1 MFTIPIK
8 MKIED
13 EFFNFIRKFQK
24 IGEIEKGTI
33 LMGVKCLDSEGCL
46 SRIKLFFI
54 TDEKEADAVLF
65 HDKTNTYYSLKSYE
79 RFKSELKE
87 EKENLREEL
96 ERKELMKKLHLSEL
110 SDDDY
115 WKCMLDEDERLTS
128 DEASQI
134 YNTINEKLQTTE
146 MQDEVFKRVTE
157 KLAKEIA
164 QYFVTQVVLNDDY
177 CSIGKL
183 VSITGT
189 DPFNPFIRAIPAEDG
204 ILKREGNKKIVTDGI
219 YMFAWERDNL
229 LVKIYEYDMKND
241 KRMTEGIGE
250 GEEFFN
256 GFAQYILNEPDLL
269 EKFCNENN
277 VELVKV
283 PEYSVDRY
291 DKLDKLLQAAGIQI
305 SK

>member
-1 MFTIPIK
+1 MFTIPVK

-24 IGEIEKGTI
+24 IGEIEEGTI

-46 SRIKLFFI
+46 SRIKLFLI

-79 RFKSELKE
+79 RFKSDLKE
-87 EKENLREEL
+87 EKEKLREEL
-96 ERKELMKKLHLSEL
+96 ERKVLMNKLHLNEL

-219 YMFAWERDNL
+219 YMFVWERDNL
-229 LVKIYEYDMKND
+229 LVKIYEYDMKNG
-241 KRMTEGIGE
+241 KRMTEGIR
-250 GEEFFN
+250 EEVFN
-256 GFAQYILNEPDLL
+256 GFAQYVLHEPDLL

-277 VELVKV
+277 VELVQV
-283 PEYSVDRY
+283 PEWSVDRHE
-291 DKLDKLLQAAGIQI
+291 KLEKLLQAAGI
-305 SK
+305 K

>member
-1 MFTIPIK
+1 MFTIPVK

-24 IGEIEKGTI
+24 IGEIEEGTI

-46 SRIKLFFI
+46 SRIKLFLI

-79 RFKSELKE
+79 RFKSDLKE
-87 EKENLREEL
+87 EKEKLREEL
-96 ERKELMKKLHLSEL
+96 ERKVLMNKLHLNEL

-219 YMFAWERDNL
+219 YMFVWERDNL

-241 KRMTEGIGE
+241 KRMTGGIR
-250 GEEFFN
+250 EEVFN
-256 GFAQYILNEPDLL
+256 GFAQYVLHEPDLL

-277 VELVKV
+277 VELAQV
-283 PEYSVDRY
+283 PEWSVDRHE
-291 DKLDKLLQAAGIQI
+291 KLEKLLQAAGI
-305 SK
+305 K

>member
-1 MFTIPIK
+1 
-8 MKIED
+8 
-13 EFFNFIRKFQK
+13 
-24 IGEIEKGTI
+24 
-33 LMGVKCLDSEGCL
+33 MGVKCLDSEGCL

-79 RFKSELKE
+79 RFKSDLKE
-87 EKENLREEL
+87 EKEKLREEL
-96 ERKELMKKLHLSEL
+96 ERKVLMNKLHLNEL

-219 YMFAWERDNL
+219 YMFVWERDNL

-241 KRMTEGIGE
+241 KRMTGGIR
-250 GEEFFN
+250 EEVFN

-277 VELVKV
+277 VELVQV
-283 PEYSVDRY
+283 PERSVDRHE
-291 DKLDKLLQAAGIQI
+291 KLEKLLQAAGI
-305 SK
+305 K

>member
-1 MFTIPIK
+1 MYKIPIK

-128 DEASQI
+128 DESSQI
-134 YNTINEKLQTTE
+134 YNTVNEKLQTTE

-219 YMFAWERDNL
+219 YMFVWERDNL

-291 DKLDKLLQAAGIQI
+291 DKLDRLLQAAGIQI

>member
-1 MFTIPIK
+1 MYKIPIK

-46 SRIKLFFI
+46 SRIKLFLI

-79 RFKSELKE
+79 RFKSDLKE
-87 EKENLREEL
+87 EKEKLREEL
-96 ERKELMKKLHLSEL
+96 ERKVLMNKLHLNEL

-219 YMFAWERDNL
+219 YMFVWERDNL

-241 KRMTEGIGE
+241 KRMTGG
-250 GEEFFN
+250 
-256 GFAQYILNEPDLL
+256 D
-269 EKFCNENN
+269 
-277 VELVKV
+277 
-283 PEYSVDRY
+283 S
-291 DKLDKLLQAAGIQI
+291 
-305 SK
+305 

>member
-1 MFTIPIK
+1 MFTIPVK

-24 IGEIEKGTI
+24 IGEIEEGTI

-46 SRIKLFFI
+46 SRSKLYLI

-79 RFKSELKE
+79 RFKSDLKE
-87 EKENLREEL
+87 EKEKLREEL
-96 ERKELMKKLHLSEL
+96 ERKVLMNKLHLNEL

-219 YMFAWERDNL
+219 YMFVWERDNL
-229 LVKIYEYDMKND
+229 LVKIYEYDMKNG
-241 KRMTEGIGE
+241 KRMTGGIR
-250 GEEFFN
+250 EEVFN
-256 GFAQYILNEPDLL
+256 GFAQYVLHEPDLL

-277 VELVKV
+277 VELVQV
-283 PEYSVDRY
+283 PEWSVDRHE
-291 DKLDKLLQAAGIQI
+291 KLEKLLQAAGI
-305 SK
+305 K

>member
-1 MFTIPIK
+1 MYKIPIK

-115 WKCMLDEDERLTS
+115 WKCMLDEDES
-128 DEASQI
+128 SQI
-134 YNTINEKLQTTE
+134 YNTVNEKLQTTE

-189 DPFNPFIRAIPAEDG
+189 DSFNPFIRAIPAEDG

-219 YMFAWERDNL
+219 YMFVWERDNL

>member
-1 MFTIPIK
+1 MFTIPVK

-24 IGEIEKGTI
+24 IGEIEDGTI

-46 SRIKLFFI
+46 SRIKLFLI

-79 RFKSELKE
+79 RFKSDLKE
-87 EKENLREEL
+87 EKEKLREEL
-96 ERKELMKKLHLSEL
+96 ERKVLMNKLHLNEL

-219 YMFAWERDNL
+219 YMFVWERDNL
-229 LVKIYEYDMKND
+229 LVKIYEYDMKNG
-241 KRMTEGIGE
+241 KRMTGGIR
-250 GEEFFN
+250 EEVFN
-256 GFAQYILNEPDLL
+256 GFAQYVLHEPDLL

-277 VELVKV
+277 VELVQV
-283 PEYSVDRY
+283 PEWSVDRHE
-291 DKLDKLLQAAGIQI
+291 KLEKLLQAAGI
-305 SK
+305 K

>member
-1 MFTIPIK
+1 
-8 MKIED
+8 
-13 EFFNFIRKFQK
+13 
-24 IGEIEKGTI
+24 
-33 LMGVKCLDSEGCL
+33 MGVKCLDSEGCL

-79 RFKSELKE
+79 RFKSKLKE

-115 WKCMLDEDERLTS
+115 WKCMLDEDES
-128 DEASQI
+128 SQI
-134 YNTINEKLQTTE
+134 YNTVNEKLQTTE

-164 QYFVTQVVLNDDY
+164 QYFVTQVVLNDNY

-219 YMFAWERDNL
+219 YMFVWERDNL

-241 KRMTEGIGE
+241 KRITEGI

>member
-1 MFTIPIK
+1 MFTIPVK

-24 IGEIEKGTI
+24 IGEIEEGTI

-46 SRIKLFFI
+46 SRIKLFLI

-79 RFKSELKE
+79 RFKSDLKE
-87 EKENLREEL
+87 EKEKLREEL
-96 ERKELMKKLHLSEL
+96 ERKVLMNKLHLNES

-219 YMFAWERDNL
+219 YMFVWERDNL

-241 KRMTEGIGE
+241 KRMTGGIR
-250 GEEFFN
+250 EEVFN
-256 GFAQYILNEPDLL
+256 GFAQYVLHEPDLL

-277 VELVKV
+277 VELVQV
-283 PEYSVDRY
+283 PEWSVDRHE
-291 DKLDKLLQAAGIQI
+291 KLEKLLQAAGI
-305 SK
+305 K

>member
-1 MFTIPIK
+1 MFTIPVK

-24 IGEIEKGTI
+24 IGEIEEGTI

-46 SRIKLFFI
+46 SRIKLFLI

-79 RFKSELKE
+79 RFKSDLKE
-87 EKENLREEL
+87 EKEKLREDL
-96 ERKELMKKLHLSEL
+96 ERKVLMNKLHLNEL

-219 YMFAWERDNL
+219 YMFVWERDNL

-241 KRMTEGIGE
+241 KRMTGGIR
-250 GEEFFN
+250 EEVFN
-256 GFAQYILNEPDLL
+256 GFAQYVLHEPDLL

-277 VELVKV
+277 VELVQV
-283 PEYSVDRY
+283 PEWSVDRHE
-291 DKLDKLLQAAGIQI
+291 KLEKLLQAAGI
-305 SK
+305 K

>member
-1 MFTIPIK
+1 MFTIPVK

-24 IGEIEKGTI
+24 IGEIEEGTI

-46 SRIKLFFI
+46 SRIKLFLI

-79 RFKSELKE
+79 RFKSDLKE
-87 EKENLREEL
+87 EKEKLREEL
-96 ERKELMKKLHLSEL
+96 ERKVLMNKLHLNEL

-219 YMFAWERDNL
+219 YMFVWERDNL
-229 LVKIYEYDMKND
+229 LVKIYEYDMKNG
-241 KRMTEGIGE
+241 KRMTGGIR
-250 GEEFFN
+250 EEVFN
-256 GFAQYILNEPDLL
+256 GFAQYVLHEPDLL

-277 VELVKV
+277 VELVQV
-283 PEYSVDRY
+283 PEWSVDRHE
-291 DKLDKLLQAAGIQI
+291 KLEKLLQAAGI
-305 SK
+305 K

>member
-1 MFTIPIK
+1 MMHMYKIPIK

-79 RFKSELKE
+79 RFKSDLKE
-87 EKENLREEL
+87 EKEKLREEL
-96 ERKELMKKLHLSEL
+96 ERKVLMNKLHLNEL

-204 ILKREGNKKIVTDGI
+204 ILKREGNKKIVTNGI
-219 YMFAWERDNL
+219 YMFVWERDNL

-241 KRMTEGIGE
+241 KRMTGGIR
-250 GEEFFN
+250 EEVFN
-256 GFAQYILNEPDLL
+256 GFAQYVLHEPDLL

-277 VELVKV
+277 VELVQV
-283 PEYSVDRY
+283 PEWSVDRHE
-291 DKLDKLLQAAGIQI
+291 KLEKLLQAAGI
-305 SK
+305 K

>member
-1 MFTIPIK
+1 MYKIPIK

-24 IGEIEKGTI
+24 IGKIEKGTI

>member
-1 MFTIPIK
+1 MFTIPVK

-24 IGEIEKGTI
+24 IGEIEEGTI

-46 SRIKLFFI
+46 SRIKLFLI

-79 RFKSELKE
+79 RFKSDLKE
-87 EKENLREEL
+87 EKEKLREEL
-96 ERKELMKKLHLSEL
+96 ERKVLMNKLHLNEL

-219 YMFAWERDNL
+219 YMFVWERDNL

-241 KRMTEGIGE
+241 KRMTGGIR
-250 GEEFFN
+250 EEVFN
-256 GFAQYILNEPDLL
+256 GFAQYVLHEPDLL

-277 VELVKV
+277 VELIQV
-283 PEYSVDRY
+283 PEWSVDRHE
-291 DKLDKLLQAAGIQI
+291 KLEKLLQAAGI
-305 SK
+305 K

>member
-1 MFTIPIK
+1 MYKIPIK

-46 SRIKLFFI
+46 SRIKLFLI

-79 RFKSELKE
+79 RFKSDLKE
-87 EKENLREEL
+87 EKEKLREEL
-96 ERKELMKKLHLSEL
+96 ERKVLMNKLHLNEL

-219 YMFAWERDNL
+219 YMFVWERDNL

-241 KRMTEGIGE
+241 KRMTGGIC
-250 GEEFFN
+250 EEVFN
-256 GFAQYILNEPDLL
+256 GFAQYVLHEPDLL

-277 VELVKV
+277 VELVQV
-283 PEYSVDRY
+283 PEWSVDRHE
-291 DKLDKLLQAAGIQI
+291 KLEKLLQAAGI
-305 SK
+305 K

>member
-1 MFTIPIK
+1 MYKIPIK

-54 TDEKEADAVLF
+54 TDEKEANAVLF
-65 HDKTNTYYSLKSYE
+65 HDKTNTYYSFKSYE

-128 DEASQI
+128 DESSQI
-134 YNTINEKLQTTE
+134 YNTVNEKLQTTE
-146 MQDEVFKRVTE
+146 IQDEVFKRVTE

-204 ILKREGNKKIVTDGI
+204 ILQREGNKKIVTDGI
-219 YMFAWERDNL
+219 YMFVWERDNL

>member
-1 MFTIPIK
+1 MYKIPIK

-115 WKCMLDEDERLTS
+115 WKCMLDEDES
-128 DEASQI
+128 SQI
-134 YNTINEKLQTTE
+134 YNTVNEKLQTTE

-219 YMFAWERDNL
+219 YMFVWERDNL

-291 DKLDKLLQAAGIQI
+291 DKLDRLLQAAGIQI

>member
-1 MFTIPIK
+1 MYKIPIK

-79 RFKSELKE
+79 RFKSKLKE

-115 WKCMLDEDERLTS
+115 WKCMLDEDES
-128 DEASQI
+128 SQI
-134 YNTINEKLQTTE
+134 YNTVNEKLQTTE

-164 QYFVTQVVLNDDY
+164 QYFVTQVVLNDNY

-219 YMFAWERDNL
+219 YMFVWERDNL

-241 KRMTEGIGE
+241 KRITEGIGE
-250 GEEFFN
+250 CEEFFN

-277 VELVKV
+277 VELVQV
-283 PEYSVDRY
+283 PERSVDRHE
-291 DKLDKLLQAAGIQI
+291 KLEKLLQAAGI
-305 SK
+305 K

>member
-1 MFTIPIK
+1 MYKIPIK

-128 DEASQI
+128 DESSQI
-134 YNTINEKLQTTE
+134 YNTVNEKLQTTE

-189 DPFNPFIRAIPAEDG
+189 DPFNLFIRAIPAEDG

-219 YMFAWERDNL
+219 YMFVWERDNL

-241 KRMTEGIGE
+241 KRMTEGI

-277 VELVKV
+277 VELVQV
-283 PEYSVDRY
+283 PERSVDRHE
-291 DKLDKLLQAAGIQI
+291 KLEKLLQAAGI
-305 SK
+305 K

>member
-1 MFTIPIK
+1 MYKIPIK

>member
-1 MFTIPIK
+1 MFTIPVK

-24 IGEIEKGTI
+24 IGEIEEGTI

-46 SRIKLFFI
+46 SRIKLFLI

-79 RFKSELKE
+79 RFKSDLKE
-87 EKENLREEL
+87 EKEKLREEL
-96 ERKELMKKLHLSEL
+96 ERKVLMNKLHLNEL

-219 YMFAWERDNL
+219 YMFVWELDNL

-241 KRMTEGIGE
+241 KRMTGGIR
-250 GEEFFN
+250 EEVFN
-256 GFAQYILNEPDLL
+256 GFAQYVLHEPDLL

-277 VELVKV
+277 VELVQV
-283 PEYSVDRY
+283 PEWSVDRHE
-291 DKLDKLLQAAGIQI
+291 KLEKLLQAAGI
-305 SK
+305 K

>member
-1 MFTIPIK
+1 MYKIPIK

-46 SRIKLFFI
+46 SRIKLFLI

-79 RFKSELKE
+79 RFKSDLKE
-87 EKENLREEL
+87 EKEKLREEL
-96 ERKELMKKLHLSEL
+96 ERKVLMNKLHLNEL

-219 YMFAWERDNL
+219 YMFVWERDNL

-241 KRMTEGIGE
+241 KRMTGGIR
-250 GEEFFN
+250 EEVFN
-256 GFAQYILNEPDLL
+256 GFAQYVLHEPDLL

-277 VELVKV
+277 VELVQV
-283 PEYSVDRY
+283 PEWSVDRHE
-291 DKLDKLLQAAGIQI
+291 KLEKLLQAAGI
-305 SK
+305 K

>member
-1 MFTIPIK
+1 M
-8 MKIED
+8 
-13 EFFNFIRKFQK
+13 
-24 IGEIEKGTI
+24 
-33 LMGVKCLDSEGCL
+33 
-46 SRIKLFFI
+46 
-54 TDEKEADAVLF
+54 
-65 HDKTNTYYSLKSYE
+65 LK
-79 RFKSELKE
+79 
-87 EKENLREEL
+87 
-96 ERKELMKKLHLSEL
+96 
-110 SDDDY
+110 
-115 WKCMLDEDERLTS
+115 DERLTS

-146 MQDEVFKRVTE
+146 MQDEVFERVTE

-219 YMFAWERDNL
+219 YMFVWERDNL

-241 KRMTEGIGE
+241 KRMTGGIR
-250 GEEFFN
+250 EEVFN
-256 GFAQYILNEPDLL
+256 GFAQYVLHEPDLL

-277 VELVKV
+277 VELVQV
-283 PEYSVDRY
+283 PEWSVDRHE
-291 DKLDKLLQAAGIQI
+291 KLEKLLQAAGI
-305 SK
+305 K

>member
-1 MFTIPIK
+1 MYKIPIK

-110 SDDDY
+110 SVDDY

-128 DEASQI
+128 DESSQI
-134 YNTINEKLQTTE
+134 YNTVNDKLQTTE

-164 QYFVTQVVLNDDY
+164 QYFVTQVVLNDY

-189 DPFNPFIRAIPAEDG
+189 DPFNHFIRAIPAEDG

-219 YMFAWERDNL
+219 YMFVWERDNL

-241 KRMTEGIGE
+241 KRMTEGI

>member
-1 MFTIPIK
+1 MMHMYKIPIK

-79 RFKSELKE
+79 RFKSDLKE
-87 EKENLREEL
+87 EKEKLREEL
-96 ERKELMKKLHLSEL
+96 ERKVLMNKLHLNEL

-146 MQDEVFKRVTE
+146 MQDEVFERVTE

-219 YMFAWERDNL
+219 YMFVWERDNL

-241 KRMTEGIGE
+241 KRMTGGIR
-250 GEEFFN
+250 EEVFN
-256 GFAQYILNEPDLL
+256 GFAQYVLHEPDLL

-277 VELVKV
+277 VELVQV
-283 PEYSVDRY
+283 PEWSVDRHE
-291 DKLDKLLQAAGIQI
+291 KLEKLLQAAGI
-305 SK
+305 K

>member
-1 MFTIPIK
+1 MFTIPVK

-24 IGEIEKGTI
+24 IGEIEEGTI

-46 SRIKLFFI
+46 SRIKLFLI

-79 RFKSELKE
+79 RFKSDLKE
-87 EKENLREEL
+87 EKEKLREEL
-96 ERKELMKKLHLSEL
+96 ERKVLMNKLHLNEL

-219 YMFAWERDNL
+219 YMFVWERDNL

-241 KRMTEGIGE
+241 KRMTGGIR
-250 GEEFFN
+250 EEVFN
-256 GFAQYILNEPDLL
+256 GFAQYVLHEPDLL

-277 VELVKV
+277 VELVQV
-283 PEYSVDRY
+283 PEWSVDRHE
-291 DKLDKLLQAAGIQI
+291 KLEKLLQAAGI
-305 SK
+305 K

>member
-1 MFTIPIK
+1 MFTIPVK

-24 IGEIEKGTI
+24 IGEIEEGTI

-46 SRIKLFFI
+46 SRIKLFLI

-79 RFKSELKE
+79 RFKSDLKE
-87 EKENLREEL
+87 EKEKLREEL
-96 ERKELMKKLHLSEL
+96 ERKVLMNKLHLNEL

-219 YMFAWERDNL
+219 YMFVWERDNL

-241 KRMTEGIGE
+241 KRMTGGIR
-250 GEEFFN
+250 EEVFN
-256 GFAQYILNEPDLL
+256 GFAHYVLHEPDLL

-277 VELVKV
+277 VELVQV
-283 PEYSVDRY
+283 PEWSVDRHE
-291 DKLDKLLQAAGIQI
+291 KLEKLLQAAGI
-305 SK
+305 K

>member
-1 MFTIPIK
+1 MHMYKIPIK

-79 RFKSELKE
+79 RFKSDLKE
-87 EKENLREEL
+87 EKEKLREEL
-96 ERKELMKKLHLSEL
+96 ERKVLMNKLHLNEL

-219 YMFAWERDNL
+219 YMFVWERDNL

-241 KRMTEGIGE
+241 KRMTGGIR
-250 GEEFFN
+250 EEVFN
-256 GFAQYILNEPDLL
+256 GFAQYVLHEPDLL

-277 VELVKV
+277 VELVQV
-283 PEYSVDRY
+283 PEWSVDRHE
-291 DKLDKLLQAAGIQI
+291 KLEKLLQAAGI
-305 SK
+305 K

>member
-1 MFTIPIK
+1 MYKIPIK

-115 WKCMLDEDERLTS
+115 WKCMLDEDES
-128 DEASQI
+128 SQI
-134 YNTINEKLQTTE
+134 YNTVNEKLQTTE

-189 DPFNPFIRAIPAEDG
+189 DPFNPFIRAIPAEDE

-219 YMFAWERDNL
+219 YMFVWERDNL

-277 VELVKV
+277 VELVQV
-283 PEYSVDRY
+283 PEWSVDRHE
-291 DKLDKLLQAAGIQI
+291 KLEKLLQAAGI
-305 SK
+305 K

>member
-1 MFTIPIK
+1 MFTIPVK

-24 IGEIEKGTI
+24 IGEIGEIEEGTI

-46 SRIKLFFI
+46 SRIKLFLI

-79 RFKSELKE
+79 RFKSDLKE
-87 EKENLREEL
+87 EKEKLREEL
-96 ERKELMKKLHLSEL
+96 ERKVLMNKLHLNEL

-219 YMFAWERDNL
+219 YMFVWERDNL

-241 KRMTEGIGE
+241 KRMTGGIR
-250 GEEFFN
+250 EEVFN
-256 GFAQYILNEPDLL
+256 GFAQYVLHEPDLL

-277 VELVKV
+277 VELVQV
-283 PEYSVDRY
+283 PEWSVDRHE
-291 DKLDKLLQAAGIQI
+291 KLEKLLQAAGI
-305 SK
+305 K

>member
-1 MFTIPIK
+1 MYKIPIK

-24 IGEIEKGTI
+24 IGEIEEGTI

-46 SRIKLFFI
+46 SRIKLFLI

-79 RFKSELKE
+79 RFKSDLKE
-87 EKENLREEL
+87 EKEKLREEL
-96 ERKELMKKLHLSEL
+96 ERKVLMNKLHLNEL

-219 YMFAWERDNL
+219 YMFVWERDNL

-241 KRMTEGIGE
+241 KRMTGGIR
-250 GEEFFN
+250 EEVFN
-256 GFAQYILNEPDLL
+256 GFAQYVLHEPDLL

-277 VELVKV
+277 VELVQV
-283 PEYSVDRY
+283 PEWSVDRHE
-291 DKLDKLLQAAGIQI
+291 KLEKLLQAAGI
-305 SK
+305 K